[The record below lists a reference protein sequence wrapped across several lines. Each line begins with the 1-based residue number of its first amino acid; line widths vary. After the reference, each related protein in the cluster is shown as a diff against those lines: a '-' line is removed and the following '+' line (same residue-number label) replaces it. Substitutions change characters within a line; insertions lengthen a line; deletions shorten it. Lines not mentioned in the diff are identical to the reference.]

1 MNQQRSIMER
11 VGGKV
16 RRTLSS
22 QPTQDMHDLRLRK
35 RVDRLS
41 KRVEELEAELMDA
54 RSQGRRVAELCD
66 IVTELL
72 ANEASRRDPEF
83 QRILDKFDK

>member
-1 MNQQRSIMER
+1 MDQQTSMVRR

-16 RRTLSS
+16 RRTVIRRNAADRRV
-22 QPTQDMHDLRLRK
+22 PGLRQ
-35 RVDRLS
+35 RVDRLTR
-41 KRVEELEAELMDA
+41 RVEELEAELMDA

-83 QRILDKFDK
+83 QRILDKFDA

>member
-1 MNQQRSIMER
+1 MDQQTSMVRR

-16 RRTLSS
+16 RRTVIRWNAADRRV
-22 QPTQDMHDLRLRK
+22 PGLRQ
-35 RVDRLS
+35 RVDRLTR
-41 KRVEELEAELMDA
+41 RVEELEAELMDA

-83 QRILDKFDK
+83 QRILDKFDA